1 MGIMARSLGGRTVKA
16 GPAQQLRVLL
26 ADTFATL
33 TRGNSRQ
40 KLGVGDTRLANLRV
54 ARCRRRRTGLS
65 HVSSAARVAE
75 EPRQALAAGLTAQG
89 AQQTRATLDQAMA
102 LHVHLAPCGHALK
115 TEVKGAVL
123 RKGFDVRY

>member
-1 MGIMARSLGGRTVKA
+1 MARSLGDRTVKA

-40 KLGVGDTRLANLRV
+40 KLGVGVRV
-54 ARCRRRRTGLS
+54 ARRRRRRTGLS

-102 LHVHLAPCGHALK
+102 LHVHLVPCGHALK